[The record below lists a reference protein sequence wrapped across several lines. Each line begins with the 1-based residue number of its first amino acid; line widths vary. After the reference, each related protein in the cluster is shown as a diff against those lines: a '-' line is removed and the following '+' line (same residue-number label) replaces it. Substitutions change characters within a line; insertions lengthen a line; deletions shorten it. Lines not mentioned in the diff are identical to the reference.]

1 MATTKQQIKESYP
14 IPAYYYSV
22 SIQGEENS
30 DMRFQEVSG
39 LAIEYETIT
48 YKHGLSPKEG
58 TLHIIGMGTPVDVTL
73 KKGVMRKDS
82 YLLNWIGTVKLNTVD
97 KRDITVS
104 LMDDED
110 KPVVTWKVIDAF
122 PSKLEAPTFDASA

>member
-1 MATTKQQIKESYP
+1 M
-14 IPAYYYSV
+14 
-22 SIQGEENS
+22 
-30 DMRFQEVSG
+30 
-39 LAIEYETIT
+39 
-48 YKHGLSPKEG
+48 
-58 TLHIIGMGTPVDVTL
+58 DVTL

-122 PSKLEAPTFDASA
+122 PSKLEAPTFDASANEIAVETLTLVASDLKIEYH